1 MKPWQ
6 NPHRQSNHQKFR
18 FEHLPAE
25 LKLIIIKAALPEQ
38 RIFHVSGRW
47 MDEYEPKKTGAD
59 TYGFTFYY
67 RHPPLTLLS
76 VCPAMRAAVLQCGV
90 FLDSLRGARGA
101 FFVPTIDMLYLDERH
116 ARCYIGRW
124 HGGSTDADATR
135 WAAIRH
141 VGIWCEDLYPACS
154 WDLIEKVVPFIE
166 PSVKWGPVLATM
178 CIRMPVLQSITFM
191 VPMDVWTTDKLPRL
205 DGLTYVLPKSRDPGG
220 WRRILGRRYTMEW
233 SHTEEQRPRS
243 PRRNWCRCRRTWMCP
258 VTYFEP

>member
-18 FEHLPAE
+18 FEDLPAE

-47 MDEYEPKKTGAD
+47 TDEYEPKKTGVIRTASH
-59 TYGFTFYY
+59 F
-67 RHPPLTLLS
+67 
-76 VCPAMRAAVLQCGV
+76 
-90 FLDSLRGARGA
+90 
-101 FFVPTIDMLYLDERH
+101 TID
-116 ARCYIGRW
+116 
-124 HGGSTDADATR
+124 TR
-135 WAAIRH
+135 RSH
-141 VGIWCEDLYPACS
+141 
-154 WDLIEKVVPFIE
+154 
-166 PSVKWGPVLATM
+166 SV
-178 CIRMPVLQSITFM
+178 TFM
-191 VPMDVWTTDKLPRL
+191 VPMHAWATDKLPRL

>member
-47 MDEYEPKKTGAD
+47 TDEYEPKKTGAD

-90 FLDSLRGARGA
+90 FRDSLRGARGA
-101 FFVPTIDMLYLDERH
+101 FFVPAIDMLYLDERH

-124 HGGSTDADATR
+124 HGGSTDADAAR

-141 VGIWCEDLYPACS
+141 VGIL
-154 WDLIEKVVPFIE
+154 V
-166 PSVKWGPVLATM
+166 
-178 CIRMPVLQSITFM
+178 R
-191 VPMDVWTTDKLPRL
+191 
-205 DGLTYVLPKSRDPGG
+205 GLVSGLE
-220 WRRILGRRYTMEW
+220 LG
-233 SHTEEQRPRS
+233 SD
-243 PRRNWCRCRRTWMCP
+243 
-258 VTYFEP
+258 